1 MIWNV
6 VSKHLK
12 INIKNSLFL
21 FFFCSKTGSNL
32 HSKVFYVIISIWNS
46 FFLIWRP
53 ILIFQYTQMRLPN
66 ILEHETVS
74 EAIHASK
81 DWESLLRL
89 NCHPDTQV
97 LKIFLLE
104 KIDIFPEIFM
114 FIICTSMSNANGQI
128 DSTMQE
134 SVYGC

>member
-1 MIWNV
+1 
-6 VSKHLK
+6 
-12 INIKNSLFL
+12 
-21 FFFCSKTGSNL
+21 
-32 HSKVFYVIISIWNS
+32 
-46 FFLIWRP
+46 
-53 ILIFQYTQMRLPN
+53 MRLPN